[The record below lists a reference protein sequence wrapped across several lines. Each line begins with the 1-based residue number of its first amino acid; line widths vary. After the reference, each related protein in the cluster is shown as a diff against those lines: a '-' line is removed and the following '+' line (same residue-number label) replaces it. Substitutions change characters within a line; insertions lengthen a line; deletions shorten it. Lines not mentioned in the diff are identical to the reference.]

1 MIKTADIRRVAT
13 GGGHDRAR
21 SPRRSVAIRI
31 NGFFTI
37 AGDTRA
43 GRCPQLNLDLA
54 SLTFLV
60 VEDSAYMRTILRTM
74 LQGFGARR
82 IVEAEDG
89 ASGLEAMD
97 RANPDILILD
107 WVMPI
112 LDGADM
118 VRMIRNP
125 QNPFAYIPVIMVT
138 AHTERSRIL
147 EARKLG
153 IHELLCKPIS
163 AKALYQRIASVILHP
178 REFVRTPS
186 YFGPAPRAIRNRQ
199 KIWQA
204 HPGGETTGA
213 AA

>member
-1 MIKTADIRRVAT
+1 MPV
-13 GGGHDRAR
+13 
-21 SPRRSVAIRI
+21 
-31 NGFFTI
+31 
-37 AGDTRA
+37 
-43 GRCPQLNLDLA
+43 QLDLS

-118 VRMIRNP
+118 VRMIRVP
-125 QNPFAYIPVIMVT
+125 SNPFAYIPIIMVT
-138 AHTERSRIL
+138 GHTERSRII
-147 EARKLG
+147 EARRLG

-163 AKALYQRIASVILHP
+163 ASSATPAAQASAMRSQTALALAACASES
-178 REFVRTPS
+178 R
-186 YFGPAPRAIRNRQ
+186 APDCM
-199 KIWQA
+199 
-204 HPGGETTGA
+204 PGMLTSH
-213 AA
+213 

>member
-1 MIKTADIRRVAT
+1 M
-13 GGGHDRAR
+13 
-21 SPRRSVAIRI
+21 
-31 NGFFTI
+31 
-37 AGDTRA
+37 
-43 GRCPQLNLDLA
+43 NLDLA

-163 AKALYQRIASVILHP
+163 AKALYQRIASVIMHP
-178 REFVRTPS
+178 REFVKTPN

-204 HPGGETTGA
+204 KPQGLITDKPKSGGDKTEIA
-213 AA
+213 A

>member
-1 MIKTADIRRVAT
+1 M
-13 GGGHDRAR
+13 
-21 SPRRSVAIRI
+21 
-31 NGFFTI
+31 
-37 AGDTRA
+37 
-43 GRCPQLNLDLA
+43 NLDLS

-125 QNPFAYIPVIMVT
+125 QNPFAYVPVIMVT

-153 IHELLCKPIS
+153 IHEIHYSMVLVCAMNVGLMMPPIGVGFYVACRIGDASPDEVMAAIWPYLLALLVGVVVIAAFPVIS
-163 AKALYQRIASVILHP
+163 TVAL
-178 REFVRTPS
+178 
-186 YFGPAPRAIRNRQ
+186 
-199 KIWQA
+199 
-204 HPGGETTGA
+204 
-213 AA
+213 

>member
-1 MIKTADIRRVAT
+1 MHDGVRRTADV
-13 GGGHDRAR
+13 
-21 SPRRSVAIRI
+21 
-31 NGFFTI
+31 
-37 AGDTRA
+37 
-43 GRCPQLNLDLA
+43 NLDL
-54 SLTFLV
+54 STLTFLV

-97 RANPDILILD
+97 RSNPDIIILD

-125 QNPFAYIPVIMVT
+125 SNPFAYVPVIMVT
-138 AHTERSRIL
+138 AHTERSRIF

-153 IHELLCKPIS
+153 IHEMLSKPIS
-163 AKALYQRIASVILHP
+163 AKALYQRVASVILHP
-178 REFVRTPS
+178 REFVKTPT
-186 YFGPAPRAIRNRQ
+186 YFGPAPRKIRNRQ

-204 HPGGETTGA
+204 PGSEQSSA
-213 AA
+213 A

>member
-1 MIKTADIRRVAT
+1 MHQCISAILDPCQRAGSADRLN
-13 GGGHDRAR
+13 
-21 SPRRSVAIRI
+21 PL
-31 NGFFTI
+31 FTI
-37 AGDTRA
+37 ARQSSA
-43 GRCPQLNLDLA
+43 PAKECVSVQLDLS

-112 LDGADM
+112 LDGAEM

-125 QNPFAYIPVIMVT
+125 SNPFAYIPIIMVT
-138 AHTERSRIL
+138 GHTERSRIV
-147 EARKLG
+147 EARRLG

-163 AKALYQRIASVILHP
+163 AKSLYQRIQSVILSP
-178 REFVRTPS
+178 RDFVKTPT
-186 YFGPAPRAIRNRQ
+186 YFGPAPREVRNRQ
-199 KIWQA
+199 NIWQIK
-204 HPGGETTGA
+204 PGEPSKGA
-213 AA
+213 A

>member
-1 MIKTADIRRVAT
+1 M
-13 GGGHDRAR
+13 
-21 SPRRSVAIRI
+21 
-31 NGFFTI
+31 
-37 AGDTRA
+37 
-43 GRCPQLNLDLA
+43 DLS
-54 SLTFLV
+54 SLTFLL

-89 ASGLEAMD
+89 ASGLEAME

-125 QNPFAYIPVIMVT
+125 HNPFAYIPIIMVT
-138 AHTERSRIL
+138 GHTERSRII
-147 EARKLG
+147 EARRLG
-153 IHELLCKPIS
+153 VHELLSKPIS
-163 AKALYQRIASVILHP
+163 AKALYQRVSSVIMQP
-178 REFVRTPS
+178 RDFVKTPS
-186 YFGPAPRAIRNRQ
+186 YFGPAPREIRNRQ

-204 HPGGETTGA
+204 VEGEGEGQPAVSTLGG
-213 AA
+213 

>member
-1 MIKTADIRRVAT
+1 M
-13 GGGHDRAR
+13 
-21 SPRRSVAIRI
+21 
-31 NGFFTI
+31 
-37 AGDTRA
+37 
-43 GRCPQLNLDLA
+43 QLDLS

-118 VRMIRNP
+118 VRMIRVP
-125 QNPFAYIPVIMVT
+125 SNPFAYIPDHHGHRT
-138 AHTERSRIL
+138 HRAQPDHRGAPTR
-147 EARKLG
+147 
-153 IHELLCKPIS
+153 
-163 AKALYQRIASVILHP
+163 HP
-178 REFVRTPS
+178 
-186 YFGPAPRAIRNRQ
+186 
-199 KIWQA
+199 
-204 HPGGETTGA
+204 
-213 AA
+213 

>member
-1 MIKTADIRRVAT
+1 
-13 GGGHDRAR
+13 
-21 SPRRSVAIRI
+21 
-31 NGFFTI
+31 
-37 AGDTRA
+37 
-43 GRCPQLNLDLA
+43 
-54 SLTFLV
+54 
-60 VEDSAYMRTILRTM
+60 MRTILRTM
-74 LQGFGARR
+74 LQGFGARK

-125 QNPFAYIPVIMVT
+125 NNPYAYIPIIMVT

-163 AKALYQRIASVILHP
+163 AKSLYQRIASIILQP
-178 REFVRTPS
+178 RDFVKTGG
-186 YFGPAPRAIRNRQ
+186 YFGPAPREVRGPKKNWSDL
-199 KIWQA
+199 K
-204 HPGGETTGA
+204 GA
-213 AA
+213 KDLTDATMV

>member
-1 MIKTADIRRVAT
+1 M
-13 GGGHDRAR
+13 
-21 SPRRSVAIRI
+21 
-31 NGFFTI
+31 
-37 AGDTRA
+37 
-43 GRCPQLNLDLA
+43 NLDLS

-125 QNPFAYIPVIMVT
+125 QNPFAYVPVIMVT

-163 AKALYQRIASVILHP
+163 AKALYQRVASVILQP
-178 REFVRTPS
+178 REFVKTPT
-186 YFGPAPRAIRNRQ
+186 YFGPAPRKVRNRQ
-199 KIWQA
+199 KIWESKPAGQRG
-204 HPGGETTGA
+204 PSVDQQEVA
-213 AA
+213 A

>member
-1 MIKTADIRRVAT
+1 MAGPATVLLDRRQTAMTVTMNRIFIFRGNHEASD
-13 GGGHDRAR
+13 
-21 SPRRSVAIRI
+21 RRSDPV
-31 NGFFTI
+31 
-37 AGDTRA
+37 
-43 GRCPQLNLDLA
+43 QLDLS

-118 VRMIRNP
+118 VRMIRVP
-125 QNPFAYIPVIMVT
+125 SNPFAYIPIIMVT
-138 AHTERSRIL
+138 GHTERSRIV
-147 EARKLG
+147 EARRLG

-163 AKALYQRIASVILHP
+163 AKSLYQRIQSVILSP
-178 REFVRTPS
+178 RDFVKTPT
-186 YFGPAPRAIRNRQ
+186 YFGPAPREVRNRQ
-199 KIWQA
+199 NIWQVK
-204 HPGGETTGA
+204 PGGADQQQGA
-213 AA
+213 A

>member
-1 MIKTADIRRVAT
+1 M
-13 GGGHDRAR
+13 
-21 SPRRSVAIRI
+21 
-31 NGFFTI
+31 
-37 AGDTRA
+37 
-43 GRCPQLNLDLA
+43 NLDLS

-60 VEDSAYMRTILRTM
+60 VDDSAYMRTILRTM

-97 RANPDILILD
+97 RANPDIVVLD

-125 QNPFAYIPVIMVT
+125 QNPFAYVPIIMVT
-138 AHTERSRIL
+138 GHTERSRML
-147 EARKLG
+147 EARRLG

-163 AKALYQRIASVILHP
+163 AKALYQRIQSVIVNP
-178 REFVRTPS
+178 REFVKAS
-186 YFGPAPRAIRNRQ
+186 GYFGPAPRAIKNRQ

-204 HPGGETTGA
+204 KPSA
-213 AA
+213 AVVEV

>member
-1 MIKTADIRRVAT
+1 VGLKESARV
-13 GGGHDRAR
+13 
-21 SPRRSVAIRI
+21 
-31 NGFFTI
+31 
-37 AGDTRA
+37 
-43 GRCPQLNLDLA
+43 NLDLS

-97 RANPDILILD
+97 RANPDIVIMD

-125 QNPFAYIPVIMVT
+125 SNPFAYVPVIMVT

-163 AKALYQRIASVILHP
+163 AKALYQRISSVIMFP
-178 REFVRTPS
+178 REFVKSPA
-186 YFGPAPRAIRNRQ
+186 YFGPAPRKIRNRQ
-199 KIWQA
+199 KIWQPGVKQ
-204 HPGGETTGA
+204 PGGEHDDQHA
-213 AA
+213 A

>member
-1 MIKTADIRRVAT
+1 MPV
-13 GGGHDRAR
+13 
-21 SPRRSVAIRI
+21 
-31 NGFFTI
+31 
-37 AGDTRA
+37 
-43 GRCPQLNLDLA
+43 NLEL
-54 SLTFLV
+54 STLTFLV
-60 VEDSAYMRTILRTM
+60 VDDSAYMRTILRTM

-125 QNPFAYIPVIMVT
+125 QNPFAYVPIIMVT
-138 AHTERSRIL
+138 GHTERSRIV
-147 EARKLG
+147 EARRLG

-163 AKALYQRIASVILHP
+163 AKALYQRIQSVILQP
-178 REFVRTPS
+178 REFVKSST
-186 YFGPAPRAIRNRQ
+186 YFGPAPRAIKNRQ
-199 KIWQA
+199 KIWQSR
-204 HPGGETTGA
+204 PGQPPSANAERALG
-213 AA
+213 

>member
-1 MIKTADIRRVAT
+1 MLDGSTFAHTRT
-13 GGGHDRAR
+13 YG
-21 SPRRSVAIRI
+21 PWSVV
-31 NGFFTI
+31 
-37 AGDTRA
+37 A
-43 GRCPQLNLDLA
+43 GRRGNAPFTFLVDFEGTRESPVNLDLS

-74 LQGFGARR
+74 LQSFGARR

-125 QNPFAYIPVIMVT
+125 QNPFAYVPVIMVT

-178 REFVRTPS
+178 REFVKTPT
-186 YFGPAPRAIRNRQ
+186 YFGPAPRAVRNRQ

-204 HPGGETTGA
+204 KPGQA
-213 AA
+213 A

>member
-1 MIKTADIRRVAT
+1 M
-13 GGGHDRAR
+13 
-21 SPRRSVAIRI
+21 
-31 NGFFTI
+31 
-37 AGDTRA
+37 
-43 GRCPQLNLDLA
+43 QLDLS

-89 ASGLEAMD
+89 AGGLEAMD

-118 VRMIRNP
+118 VRMIRVP
-125 QNPFAYIPVIMVT
+125 TNPFAYIPIIMVT
-138 AHTERSRIL
+138 GHTERSRIV
-147 EARKLG
+147 EARRLG

-163 AKALYQRIASVILHP
+163 AKSLYQRIQSVILAP
-178 REFVRTPS
+178 RDFVKTPT
-186 YFGPAPRAIRNRQ
+186 YFGPAPREVRNRQ
-199 KIWQA
+199 NIWQA
-204 HPGGETTGA
+204 KPGSAESQRGA
-213 AA
+213 A

>member
-1 MIKTADIRRVAT
+1 M
-13 GGGHDRAR
+13 GGLEESGA
-21 SPRRSVAIRI
+21 V
-31 NGFFTI
+31 
-37 AGDTRA
+37 
-43 GRCPQLNLDLA
+43 NLDLS

-125 QNPFAYIPVIMVT
+125 QNPFAYVPVIMVT

-147 EARKLG
+147 EARRLG

-178 REFVRTPS
+178 REFVKTAS

-199 KIWQA
+199 KIWQSK
-204 HPGGETTGA
+204 PQVNVITSGGGA
-213 AA
+213 KANGEAA